1 MKFNVYFSNGRIL
14 STFDMKTAFQACDMP
29 ELVDAVTGICPEGE
43 EELLW
48 GEFPNDFPMRPDENE
63 TECEYMYI
71 VKVRTPEHK
80 RKVLR
85 FACYKDQFDSA
96 YVDLKTQLRSND
108 DKWDESGSRLS
119 KAVFYKL
126 DDGKWIQ
133 YCAMDFCSMSYS

>member
-1 MKFNVYFSNGRIL
+1 MKFNIYFDDGVMLPTEDI
-14 STFDMKTAFQACDMP
+14 KTAFKACDMP
-29 ELVDAVTGICPEGE
+29 ELVDAVTGIYPEGK

-48 GEFPNDFPMRPDENE
+48 GEFPDDFPMRPDENE